1 MVAIVTSQGHYRTR
15 NHLLVGTGGTVTD
28 HDRLIAGRYRLG
40 EQIGVGAMGIV
51 WRARDERLR
60 RTVAVKQLLLQPGL
74 DEQQAADARARAMRE
89 ARIAARLQHQNVVI
103 VYDVVEDGGAPWL
116 IMEYVPSRS
125 LAMVMREA
133 GPLPPYQVADIGAQA
148 AAGLAAAHAVGVI
161 HRDVKPGNVLLGD
174 DGTVKITDFG
184 ISRAVDDAVLTATG
198 LITGTPAYLAP
209 ELAKGG
215 EPAPSSDV
223 FALGSTLYAA
233 VQGTP
238 PFGFN
243 ENPLALLYIVA
254 NGTVSPPPN
263 GGPLTPVLMRL
274 LGTVPHDR
282 PTMRQVHADL
292 AALAAQRT
300 IVARAPVG
308 PDRAWTTP
316 AVEPVPVP
324 EALLVDSFP
333 EPPRAR
339 RRAVRLAM
347 VVVIALVAVGAAVFV
362 VDRAGRGTSVQAAGP
377 SGAVVAPPVVTS
389 VAPAVPSLAAMRGL
403 VTRYYGLLPG
413 DLNGAYQL
421 LSARFR
427 AKVTFDQFRGFYVTI
442 AQVVPNDFHQTGPN
456 TITAVI
462 NFAPRHG
469 AVTHEPYRFTVV
481 ARDGALLIDDAVP
494 VGRVGRSN

>member
-1 MVAIVTSQGHYRTR
+1 
-15 NHLLVGTGGTVTD
+15 
-28 HDRLIAGRYRLG
+28 
-40 EQIGVGAMGIV
+40 
-51 WRARDERLR
+51 
-60 RTVAVKQLLLQPGL
+60 
-74 DEQQAADARARAMRE
+74 
-89 ARIAARLQHQNVVI
+89 
-103 VYDVVEDGGAPWL
+103 
-116 IMEYVPSRS
+116 
-125 LAMVMREA
+125 
-133 GPLPPYQVADIGAQA
+133 
-148 AAGLAAAHAVGVI
+148 
-161 HRDVKPGNVLLGD
+161 
-174 DGTVKITDFG
+174 
-184 ISRAVDDAVLTATG
+184 
-198 LITGTPAYLAP
+198 
-209 ELAKGG
+209 
-215 EPAPSSDV
+215 V

-238 PFGFN
+238 PFGFT

-274 LGTVPHDR
+274 LGTDPHDR
-282 PTMRQVHADL
+282 PTMRQVHVDL

-300 IVARAPVG
+300 VVPRAPVG

-324 EALLVDSFP
+324 ESLLVDSFP
-333 EPPRAR
+333 EPPQAR

-389 VAPAVPSLAAMRGL
+389 VAPPVVPSLATMRGL

-413 DLNGAYQL
+413 DVNGAYQL
-421 LSARFR
+421 LSARYR
-427 AKVTFDQFRGFYVTI
+427 AKVTFNQFRGFYATI
-442 AQVVPNDFHQTGPN
+442 AEVVPNDFQQTGPN

-481 ARDGALLIDDAVP
+481 TRDGALLIDDAVA

>member
-1 MVAIVTSQGHYRTR
+1 
-15 NHLLVGTGGTVTD
+15 
-28 HDRLIAGRYRLG
+28 
-40 EQIGVGAMGIV
+40 
-51 WRARDERLR
+51 
-60 RTVAVKQLLLQPGL
+60 
-74 DEQQAADARARAMRE
+74 
-89 ARIAARLQHQNVVI
+89 
-103 VYDVVEDGGAPWL
+103 
-116 IMEYVPSRS
+116 
-125 LAMVMREA
+125 MVMREN

-148 AAGLAAAHAVGVI
+148 AAGLAAAHASGVI

-184 ISRAVDDAVLTATG
+184 ISRAVDDAVLPATG

-238 PFGFN
+238 PFGFS

-274 LGTVPHDR
+274 LGTDPHDR
-282 PTMRQVHADL
+282 PTMRQVHVDL
-292 AALAAQRT
+292 AELAAQRT
-300 IVARAPVG
+300 LVSQAP

-316 AVEPVPVP
+316 AVAPVPVP
-324 EALLVDSFP
+324 ATQLVESFPELPDFP
-333 EPPRAR
+333 EPPRTR

-362 VDRAGRGTSVQAAGP
+362 VNRVGQGGSAQAAGP
-377 SGAVVAPPVVTS
+377 SGAAAAPPVVTS
-389 VAPAVPSLAAMRGL
+389 TAPVRPSLATMRGL

-413 DLNGAYQL
+413 DVNGAYQL

-427 AKVTFDQFRGFYVTI
+427 AKVTFNQFRGFYATI
-442 AQVVPNDFHQTGPN
+442 AEVVPDNFQQTGPN

-469 AVTHEPYRFTVV
+469 AVTHEPYRFTVISH
-481 ARDGALLIDDAVP
+481 DGALLIDDAVA

>member
-1 MVAIVTSQGHYRTR
+1 
-15 NHLLVGTGGTVTD
+15 VTD
-28 HDRLIAGRYRLG
+28 QDRLIAGRYRLG

-74 DEQQAADARARAMRE
+74 DEHQAAEARARAMRE

-103 VYDVVEDGGAPWL
+103 VYDVVEDGGQPWL

-125 LAMVMREA
+125 LAMVLRDA
-133 GPLPPYQVADIGAQA
+133 GTLTPYQVADVGAQA

-174 DGTVKITDFG
+174 DGIVKITDFG
-184 ISRAVDDAVLTATG
+184 ISRAMDDVVLTATG

-243 ENPLALLYIVA
+243 DNPLALLYLVA
-254 NGTVSPPPN
+254 NGTVSPPPD
-263 GGPLTPVLMRL
+263 GGALTPVLMRL
-274 LGTVPHDR
+274 LCADPDDR
-282 PTMRQVHADL
+282 PTMRQVHLDL
-292 AALAAQRT
+292 AGLAAQRT
-300 IVARAPVG
+300 VVSHLPVAD

-316 AVEPVPVP
+316 GVAPVAAPAFHPVD
-324 EALLVDSFP
+324 LL
-333 EPPRAR
+333 PPDRPDPPPPAR
-339 RRAVRLAM
+339 SRRAVRLAM
-347 VVVIALVAVGAAVFV
+347 VVAVALLAVGAAVVV
-362 VDRAGRGTSVQAAGP
+362 VDQVGRGGAVQAAGP
-377 SGAVVAPPVVTS
+377 SGAVVAPPVAVTS
-389 VAPAVPSLAAMRGL
+389 SAPPTSVTPSLVGMRDL

-413 DLNGAYQL
+413 DLGGAWQL
-421 LSARFR
+421 LTVRLR
-427 AKVTFDQFRGFYVTI
+427 ATITFDRFQGFYATI
-442 AQVVPNDFHQTGPN
+442 AQVVPDQFHQTGPN

-469 AVTHEPYRFTVV
+469 AVTHEPYLFTVV
-481 ARDGALLIDDAVP
+481 ARGGALLIDDAVP
-494 VGRVGRSN
+494 IRRP

>member
-1 MVAIVTSQGHYRTR
+1 
-15 NHLLVGTGGTVTD
+15 VTD

-40 EQIGVGAMGIV
+40 DQIGAGAMGVV

-74 DEQQAADARARAMRE
+74 DERQSGEARARAMRE

-116 IMEYVPSRS
+116 IMEHVPSRS
-125 LAMVMREA
+125 LAQVLREA
-133 GPLPPYQVADIGAQA
+133 GTLPPYQVADIGAQA

-238 PFGFN
+238 PFGFS

-274 LGTVPHDR
+274 LGTDPHDR
-282 PTMRQVHADL
+282 PTMRQVHVDL
-292 AALAAQRT
+292 AELAAQRT
-300 IVARAPVG
+300 LVSPAPVG
-308 PDRAWTTP
+308 PDRPWTTP
-316 AVEPVPVP
+316 SVQPVRTPATQLVESLP
-324 EALLVDSFP
+324 EFQEFP

-362 VDRAGRGTSVQAAGP
+362 VNRVGQGGSAQAAGP
-377 SGAVVAPPVVTS
+377 SGAVVAPPVATS
-389 VAPAVPSLAAMRGL
+389 TAPVRPSLATMRGL

-413 DLNGAYQL
+413 DVNAAYQL

-427 AKVTFDQFRGFYVTI
+427 AKVTFDQFRGFYATI
-442 AQVVPNDFHQTGPN
+442 AEVVPNNFQQTGPN

-481 ARDGALLIDDAVP
+481 SHDGALLIDDAVA